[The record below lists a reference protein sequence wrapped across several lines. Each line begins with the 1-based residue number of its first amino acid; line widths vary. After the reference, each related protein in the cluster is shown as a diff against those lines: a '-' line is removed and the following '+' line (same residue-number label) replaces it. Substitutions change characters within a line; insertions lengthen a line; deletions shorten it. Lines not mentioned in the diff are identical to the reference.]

1 MRLGLSVPRRVGTAT
16 VRNRV
21 RRRLRET
28 FRRNRPAFAGQSFR
42 LVVNARPS
50 AATASFAELS
60 TDFLE
65 AVGRALARPRQ
76 RP

>member
-21 RRRLRET
+21 KRRLRET
-28 FRRNRPAFAGQSFR
+28 FRRNRPAFAGRSFR

-50 AATASFAELS
+50 AGTASFAELS
-60 TDFLE
+60 GDFLE
-65 AVGRALARPRQ
+65 AVGRALARF
-76 RP
+76 RPKP